1 MKIIRILKTQQKA
14 RDLRPWKNK
23 TINKVIYK
31 YCLQNISI

>member
-1 MKIIRILKTQQKA
+1 MKIIRILKTQQKP

-31 YCLQNISI
+31 YCQQNISI